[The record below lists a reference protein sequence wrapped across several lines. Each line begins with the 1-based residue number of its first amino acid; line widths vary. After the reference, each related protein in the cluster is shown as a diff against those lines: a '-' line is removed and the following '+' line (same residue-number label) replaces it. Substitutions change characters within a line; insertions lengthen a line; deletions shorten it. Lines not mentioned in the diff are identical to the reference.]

1 MEEEKVIVYDPVYCS
16 GCMRCMTTCSTYN
29 NGATSLSK
37 SRIQIIRHEGHAL
50 SRIDE
55 EDDLV
60 FDMVTCQHCN
70 QPQCVYFCP
79 TLSIKKN
86 SETGSVTINQERC
99 AGCRMCMVSCPFGA
113 ISYDADRKALMK
125 CELCGGDPQC
135 VRFCPTGALKFMPK
149 KEAHWPKRDH
159 LARNLIQNRTRAIR
173 ETAGKEGDHEH
184 S

>member
-1 MEEEKVIVYDPVYCS
+1 
-16 GCMRCMTTCSTYN
+16 
-29 NGATSLSK
+29 
-37 SRIQIIRHEGHAL
+37 
-50 SRIDE
+50 
-55 EDDLV
+55 
-60 FDMVTCQHCN
+60 
-70 QPQCVYFCP
+70 
-79 TLSIKKN
+79 
-86 SETGSVTINQERC
+86 
-99 AGCRMCMVSCPFGA
+99 
-113 ISYDADRKALMK
+113 MK

>member
-1 MEEEKVIVYDPVYCS
+1 
-16 GCMRCMTTCSTYN
+16 MTACSTYN

-55 EDDLV
+55 EDDLI

-86 SETGSVTINQERC
+86 SETGSVTINQDRC

-113 ISYDADRKALMK
+113 ISYDADRKSLMK
-125 CELCGGDPQC
+125 CDLCGGEPQC
-135 VRFCPTGALKFMPK
+135 VRFCPTDASEIPAEKGSAFAEEKSFSEKLDP
-149 KEAHWPKRDH
+149 ESNASDE
-159 LARNLIQNRTRAIR
+159 RNRRQGGR
-173 ETAGKEGDHEH
+173 